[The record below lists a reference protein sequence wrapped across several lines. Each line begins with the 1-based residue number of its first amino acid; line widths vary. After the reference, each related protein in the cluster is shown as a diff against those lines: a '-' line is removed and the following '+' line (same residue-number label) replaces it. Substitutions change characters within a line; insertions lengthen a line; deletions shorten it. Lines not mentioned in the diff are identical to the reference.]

1 MEMPECPVCLQS
13 YDSEY
18 TIPRVLACGHTCCES
33 CLLNLPHKF
42 PDTIRCPACTVLV
55 KYPPQ
60 GPSSLPKNIDL
71 LRLIDPD
78 PQKPHNNP
86 KNFNSAP
93 HLDFIPRTWSDEFYS
108 LWKEYILPQDAVLVE
123 LKSGED
129 GGACFGCLSQSR
141 SQRVS
146 LVQVGSLISDDDSVF
161 KYSYV
166 VRVIK
171 CLNGMKE
178 EEVDELRFILRGSS
192 KVSKLCRVLGLWG
205 DVADGSLCIVC
216 ERMNQSLLESL
227 GALIDEDGM
236 GNDGL
241 FGLAMMGMEMCEAL
255 IGFNQ
260 QGLILG
266 CLGFSCFSFDDFGH
280 VFVDLNEVLVIGRK
294 IVKSVVEVGC
304 GGRRIGDKEMG
315 VLLSD
320 LLKRN
325 LFFSPELLFQLL
337 KKEGIEAES
346 GETGHLVGYGSD
358 VWSLACI
365 LLGLLIG
372 RKFNEEL
379 VHYICFV
386 STKAGEENSL
396 GMYMGWVEKVSS
408 LLENKIGSEFVS
420 LQQMFCQCL
429 NFDSGNRPLLT
440 DVWREDY
447 RQRKKDGL
455 LAVENCNG
463 TAIDQTGETGVTKD
477 LVEGLTEGNIKFKD
491 MQGHLDCVT
500 GLAVGGEPLP
510 ASLWKSLPIQTMV
523 GLPFFRNPG
532 KPSAYESEGGS
543 CLAPHLINQSMYG
556 HCSNYL
562 LCAYVQDFS
571 HVHTF
576 KGHEHKVMAVV
587 YVDEEQ
593 PLCISGDSGGG
604 IFVWSTSFPL
614 GQEPIKKWNEPKD
627 WRYSGIHALASLGKY
642 LYTGSGDKT
651 IKVWSL
657 LDGALSCT
665 MNGHKSVVSTLAVC
679 NGVLYSGS
687 WDGTI
692 RLWSLSDH
700 SLLTVLEEVSM
711 GNVYSVLSLTANQHT
726 IVAAHENG
734 SIKVL

>member
-171 CLNGMKE
+171 CLSGMKE

-346 GETGHLVGYGSD
+346 GETRHLVGYGSD

-440 DVWREDY
+440 DVWRCLRELIIKCKFDKMIKCNEAVNLENEGHCLVLGELCWLPKG
-447 RQRKKDGL
+447 RLSTEEKDGL

-500 GLAVGGEPLP
+500 GLAVGGGFLFSSSFDKSVHVW
-510 ASLWKSLPIQTMV
+510 SL
-523 GLPFFRNPG
+523 
-532 KPSAYESEGGS
+532 
-543 CLAPHLINQSMYG
+543 
-556 HCSNYL
+556 
-562 LCAYVQDFS
+562 QDFS

-642 LYTGSGDKT
+642 LYTGGGDKT